1 MLVLLS
7 LKRSFLKGSRDVSEV
22 DLHKEGMSWVASR
35 FSGGGRPSGMV
46 SNLKELWWLRV
57 AEPCDLRKR
66 WWLNSVLTKVIWKP
80 LEWRILAN
88 FSMGLMWPCAGKGMH
103 TA

>member
-1 MLVLLS
+1 MVLLS
-7 LKRSFLKGSRDVSEV
+7 FERSFRKGSRLVSEV

-46 SNLKELWWLRV
+46 SNWKDGWRFSV
-57 AEPCDLRKR
+57 SRPCDLRR
-66 WWLNSVLTKVIWKP
+66 RSWLNSELTKVIWKP
-80 LEWRILAN
+80 LECRILAR
-88 FSMGLMWPCAGKGMH
+88 FSIGLMWPCAGKGTH